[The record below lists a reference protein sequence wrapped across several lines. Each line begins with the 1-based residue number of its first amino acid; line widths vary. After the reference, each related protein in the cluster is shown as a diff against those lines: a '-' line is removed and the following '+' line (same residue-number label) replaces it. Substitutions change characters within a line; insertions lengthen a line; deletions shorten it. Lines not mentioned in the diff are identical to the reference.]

1 MKPGITSSIGMQI
14 AGPCQRQILIKAE
27 TFFFPSP
34 PHYFLNLERRRDRW
48 REFSLLHKSALSH
61 ESHSNCGFIAPRAS
75 ERIRAS
81 SKAAL
86 RRGFTWPR
94 SSQCRLSP
102 LFSSLVP
109 NIMAK
114 NYRNIVVKTHSP
126 LKSAFFAIVHSPPI
140 SLLSN
145 GRFAESLFFALFGYV
160 LAVPWHQRGITTQDR
175 GSLSSSLS
183 RDGR

>member
-1 MKPGITSSIGMQI
+1 LKPGITSSIGIQI
-14 AGPCQRQILIKAE
+14 AGPCQRQILIKAG

-75 ERIRAS
+75 VRIRAS

-86 RRGFTWPR
+86 RRGFTWLR

-102 LFSSLVP
+102 LFSSVR
-109 NIMAK
+109 AK
-114 NYRNIVVKTHSP
+114 YYGQKLRTCRLMSDKRR
-126 LKSAFFAIVHSPPI
+126 FF
-140 SLLSN
+140 
-145 GRFAESLFFALFGYV
+145 FCLF
-160 LAVPWHQRGITTQDR
+160 R
-175 GSLSSSLS
+175 SLSQNLIENLS
-183 RDGR
+183 FTFATISGHQTVWNFRFVRERNSVEFSEGL